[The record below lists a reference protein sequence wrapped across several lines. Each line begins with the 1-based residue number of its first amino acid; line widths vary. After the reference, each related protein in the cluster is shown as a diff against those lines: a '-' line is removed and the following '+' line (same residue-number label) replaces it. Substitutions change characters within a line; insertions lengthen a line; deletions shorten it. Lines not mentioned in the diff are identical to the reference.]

1 MLETTKFSEVLVQ
14 EMLRNVLSWDGSMEQ
29 AFKILAENDDLMKKY
44 QSLSERNL
52 SEMENCR
59 LEQLLVKTRKMI
71 EYLAIEKQE
80 FFQKINQL
88 NQAHRMKNQYVYDFS
103 DSYFIDKDF

>member
-14 EMLRNVLSWDGSMEQ
+14 EMLRNVLSWDGSMEH
-29 AFKILAENDDLMKKY
+29 AFKILEENDDLMKKY
-44 QSLSERNL
+44 QSLSEKNL

-59 LEQLLVKTRKMI
+59 LDQLIVKTKRMI
-71 EYLAIEKQE
+71 EYLSVEKE
-80 FFQKINQL
+80 DFFQKINQL
-88 NQAHRMKNQYVYDFS
+88 NQAHRITNHYVHDFS